1 MQRETAELLEE
12 LCVDYLVDLCQNA
25 MESAGPGNTV
35 MPQDLLF
42 CLRCGPCSQTMPSNV
57 LPALPGCCERFL
69 ASTHVRRK
77 DKEKYTKAV
86 NLLEESAKIDE
97 GKVSRRRS
105 QPVAAP
111 ASLVIL
117 RFYQRP
123 PRTCRRTYW
132 NGVGS

>member
-1 MQRETAELLEE
+1 M
-12 LCVDYLVDLCQNA
+12 
-25 MESAGPGNTV
+25 
-35 MPQDLLF
+35 
-42 CLRCGPCSQTMPSNV
+42 
-57 LPALPGCCERFL
+57 
-69 ASTHVRRK
+69 RK